1 MFSAFRERGPP
12 EGPEGPKALRLPKIN
27 HGCRPNS
34 NYTFDDG
41 AQVCVVYALHDI
53 QPGEE
58 IVFSHLPFT
67 KIDQIRPKCKVELK
81 SLGEAIKERDSKL
94 LEMGI
99 ECPTDCY
106 CKDKQVWELAREGNV
121 LMNAYAEAESCPEH
135 RDIERA
141 IEIVEKVLDIEKRLN
156 NSLYVQACLHCS
168 LFNLIASSK
177 NKEMLMAKALLHLEA
192 GTKILRSI
200 IPYSQQTRLFEM
212 FLENPEA
219 ALDYILHLAEAEGF
233 NSIFADAI
241 DN

>member
-1 MFSAFRERGPP
+1 
-12 EGPEGPKALRLPKIN
+12 
-27 HGCRPNS
+27 
-34 NYTFDDG
+34 
-41 AQVCVVYALHDI
+41 
-53 QPGEE
+53 
-58 IVFSHLPFT
+58 
-67 KIDQIRPKCKVELK
+67 
-81 SLGEAIKERDSKL
+81 
-94 LEMGI
+94 MGI
-99 ECPTDCY
+99 VCPTDCY

-135 RDIERA
+135 RDIKRA
-141 IEIVEKVLDIEKRLN
+141 IEIGEKVLDIDKRLN
-156 NSLYVQACLHCS
+156 NSFYVQACLHCS

-192 GTKILRSI
+192 GTKILRNI

-241 DN
+241 EN